1 MNKQKTRKLFYA
13 YIVPKFTLEKKVY
26 STILRSYIKTI
37 KTRKKT
43 LYIIIDFQTKSPA

>member
-37 KTRKKT
+37 KTRKKN
-43 LYIIIDFQTKSPA
+43 IIYHNRLPN